1 MKLDTMDRKRDFLSV
16 VKKLLRN
23 FFLPEINRKLLIRL
37 VVISGICL
45 LFFLFFKPCFSSGS
59 SMEPAWHDNG
69 FTLSFRWKYLY
80 SYPQRGDVVTISYFG
95 RRELLKRVVAL
106 PGDRVQF
113 RGGILFVNDTAREE
127 PYVVFPCDWES
138 EPLVVRDGHCFV
150 VGDNRS
156 QTQAEHIHGEVELD
170 RISGGV
176 LF

>member
-1 MKLDTMDRKRDFLSV
+1 
-16 VKKLLRN
+16 
-23 FFLPEINRKLLIRL
+23 
-37 VVISGICL
+37 
-45 LFFLFFKPCFSSGS
+45 
-59 SMEPAWHDNG
+59 
-69 FTLSFRWKYLY
+69 
-80 SYPQRGDVVTISYFG
+80 
-95 RRELLKRVVAL
+95 VAL